1 VLHFSRR
8 LLANISTHFETVFSS
23 GFAESGSDD
32 ETSAVQTEPDDR
44 YDSDSEQDQ
53 VYLARHAAS
62 RHSDSKPS
70 VDDVKT
76 PAAGKTDIAHPS
88 LNSLTRADQ
97 HASLQCAPYA

>member
-1 VLHFSRR
+1 VLHYSRR

-53 VYLARHAAS
+53 VYLARHVAS
-62 RHSDSKPS
+62 KPSGMDSKPS

-76 PAAGKTDIAHPS
+76 PAAGKSDIAHQI
-88 LNSLTRADQ
+88 TMA
-97 HASLQCAPYA
+97 